1 MQNGL
6 KNYDWKKV
14 PVACEAKGRY
24 SSKVKERRS
33 LQVNPDIRNKKKAGK
48 EKRGEH

>member
-6 KNYDWKKV
+6 LVKNYDWKK
-14 PVACEAKGRY
+14 VACEAKGRY

-48 EKRGEH
+48 EKKR